1 MRDLDDFPKFPKSKR
16 GTFRYWYWHWRAFNR
31 VAKDLG
37 IWKFKYI
44 FHDLE
49 KPFLR
54 LFLPYKIVQKI
65 HRSHNK
71 HHLEYPGQKDW
82 EAMYIDWECSQYTK
96 ETCPRNAI
104 DEAELLYLNDGM
116 DKEDYIDFMTTALK
130 IRSQHEKR

>member
-1 MRDLDDFPKFPKSKR
+1 MRDLNNFPMFPKSKR
-16 GTFRYWYWHWRAFNR
+16 GTFRYWFWHWRAFNR

-49 KPFLR
+49 KPFLK

-82 EAMYIDWECSQYTK
+82 EALYIDWECSQYTK
-96 ETCPRNAI
+96 EACPRNAI

-116 DKEDYIDFMTTALK
+116 DKEDYIDFMITALK
-130 IRSQHEKR
+130 IRSQHEKQ